1 MSGLTVDMTRLCNEI
16 SAARGARE
24 TLTKNRETS
33 IKNLK
38 RGVTRMLAGFSNGH
52 AQMARR
58 SQADRLAFVSNLK
71 HAVAGLR
78 REVAAD
84 LSSTH
89 RAWLGIVPAP
99 VMPRDKADAERRA
112 RAEAERLARQE
123 AEKRRLETE
132 EKADAERS
140 ARAEAERR
148 ARQEA
153 EKRRLETEEKAEET
167 IDSSKK
173 GRKKA

>member
-99 VMPRDKADAERRA
+99 VMPRDKADAERR
-112 RAEAERLARQE
+112 
-123 AEKRRLETE
+123 T
-132 EKADAERS
+132 
-140 ARAEAERR
+140 RAEAERR